1 MRKLRS
7 LLTHAWWQRVGIGAV
22 DQARKLWLET
32 RGTPDSTSDKSP
44 VPAQYDFVANWL
56 FSVPQSVSST
66 HTVGWLSPF
75 LRSLHRITASGST
88 DLPNQHARLPQQIL
102 QLPAFLKGF
111 SRIMSMLERVFIAQR
126 SARSWRTTM
135 HPAASF
141 PAHRRRHARFPRT
154 RSGPAARAR
163 QHWADITPR
172 ILRHLFAGGG
182 AEPARAP
189 ACH

>member
-7 LLTHAWWQRVGIGAV
+7 RHQTNPPRLLNMILSRIGFF
-22 DQARKLWLET
+22 RCLNC
-32 RGTPDSTSDKSP
+32 ST
-44 VPAQYDFVANWL
+44 
-56 FSVPQSVSST
+56 T

-88 DLPNQHARLPQQIL
+88 DLPNQHARLPQQVL

-154 RSGPAARAR
+154 CSGPAARAR

-182 AEPARAP
+182 VEPARAP
-189 ACH
+189 VCH

>member
-1 MRKLRS
+1 MPSTKLANFGLKR
-7 LLTHAWWQRVGIGAV
+7 AERP
-22 DQARKLWLET
+22 T
-32 RGTPDSTSDKSP
+32 RHQTNRPR
-44 VPAQYDFVANWL
+44 PAQYDFVANWL

-88 DLPNQHARLPQQIL
+88 DLPNQHARLPQQVL

-141 PAHRRRHARFPRT
+141 PAHRRRPAWFSRT
-154 RSGPAARAR
+154 RFGTAPWACQHRASIR
-163 QHWADITPR
+163 RLNALHP
-172 ILRHLFAGGG
+172 L
-182 AEPARAP
+182 
-189 ACH
+189 